1 MPESR
6 HVLLAL
12 SDKDGHGV
20 LVSTLAGMGLDP
32 IYASTL
38 KEARSVLTREPV
50 AIMFCEDQLEDGTFR
65 DILSENARGEG
76 QVPVVVC
83 SSSDDQRLY
92 LDAMWRG
99 AFDFIS
105 YPYSPK
111 EIDWIVSCALSRAK
125 AAGAA

>member
-65 DILSENARGEG
+65 DILSENVEVKAKCRLWCVHHPTINGSTWTQCGGE
-76 QVPVVVC
+76 PSI
-83 SSSDDQRLY
+83 SSPILTLRKKLT
-92 LDAMWRG
+92 G
-99 AFDFIS
+99 
-105 YPYSPK
+105 
-111 EIDWIVSCALSRAK
+111 
-125 AAGAA
+125 